1 MTCDASLPD
10 RVLDAVERLVSQSPR
25 EKITRASLDDRGVV
39 VVAATLADA
48 VEAVNVVAPEHLELH
63 CEDAMSLLG
72 SVRNAG
78 AIFVGAWSSEP
89 LGDYVAGPDHTLPT
103 GGTARFSNP
112 LGVYDFQKHS
122 SVISYTPQGLLAD
135 APAVQAMAQAEGLWA
150 HALSAGLRVKLAEQG
165 EKDFANAAAA
175 CEDATHTAWPRAL
188 DTPGVPKLP
197 GYEG

>member
-1 MTCDASLPD
+1 M
-10 RVLDAVERLVSQSPR
+10 
-25 EKITRASLDDRGVV
+25 
-39 VVAATLADA
+39 
-48 VEAVNVVAPEHLELH
+48 VAPEHLELH

-112 LGVYDFQKHS
+112 LGVYDFQKRS

-150 HALSAGLRVKLAEQG
+150 HALSAGLRVKLAKEG
-165 EKDFANAAAA
+165 ERGFADASAA
-175 CEDATHTAWPRAL
+175 CEDATHAAWPRTL
-188 DTPGVPKLP
+188 DEPGVPKLP